1 MKKLLSAT
9 MIVLFFLT
17 SFTTSTA
24 AIGEKLLVASEQK
37 PQQVNEGKIQIT
49 FASNSFLDIDYF
61 YDEAFTKPIDTRNCF
76 LQKGESIYVSK
87 IDVKNAKSNLYSFSE
102 FRFVE
107 YDSEG
112 KRG

>member
-49 FASNSFLDIDYF
+49 LIIDFLKFFGYSNIED
-61 YDEAFTKPIDTRNCF
+61 FT
-76 LQKGESIYVSK
+76 GESSFFGKADFSK
-87 IDVKNAKSNLYSFSE
+87 SKNFS
-102 FRFVE
+102 
-107 YDSEG
+107 
-112 KRG
+112 K